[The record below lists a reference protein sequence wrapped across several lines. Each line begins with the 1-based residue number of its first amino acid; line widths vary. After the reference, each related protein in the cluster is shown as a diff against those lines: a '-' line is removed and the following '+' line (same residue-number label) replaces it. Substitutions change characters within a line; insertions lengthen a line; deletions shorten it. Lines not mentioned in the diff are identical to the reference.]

1 MGRTCYRMGK
11 KFLSLIVIPHTK
23 ASSRTLSFT
32 KRVVK
37 TAMWSGIAVAV
48 LLLGMSADYIRIHL
62 SQNSYSSL
70 KAENLKQKAELE
82 QYQNQFTA
90 LQNNIG
96 KFEEYVGK
104 INLMAGIKS
113 PDKLSSPG
121 AVGDPRGE
129 QVIPGLPGQLSL
141 GNLQNM
147 KQKTEDIQKNF
158 DTLVKWAEN
167 QTSLLASTPS
177 IWPTNGWPSSGVGY
191 RPDPFTGK
199 QTWHSGLDIAAAY
212 GNPVVAPAD
221 GYVVQTTA
229 DKYFGNSIQI
239 NHGGGITTLYG
250 HLSKIEVKPGQ
261 KIKRGDEIGKVG
273 STGRSLGTHLHYEI
287 RVNDK
292 IVNPLSYI
300 LE

>member
-1 MGRTCYRMGK
+1 MGK

-23 ASSRTLSFT
+23 TSSRTLSFS
-32 KRVVK
+32 KRAIK
-37 TAMWSGIAVAV
+37 SAIWTGILAGT
-48 LLLGMSADYIRIHL
+48 LLLGITVDYVRIQL
-62 SQNSYSSL
+62 SRQTYGAL
-70 KAENLKQKAELE
+70 KAENLKQKQEIE
-82 QYQNQFTA
+82 QYQSQFTA
-90 LQNNIG
+90 LQNNVG

-104 INLMAGIKS
+104 INLMAGIAS
-113 PDKLSSPG
+113 PDKLMSPG

-129 QVIPGLPGQLSL
+129 QVIPGPPGQLSI

-147 KQKTEDIQKNF
+147 KLKTEDIQKNF
-158 DTLVKWAEN
+158 DALVKVLEN
-167 QTSLLASTPS
+167 QASLLSSIPS

-261 KIKRGDEIGKVG
+261 KVKRGDEIGKVG
-273 STGRSLGTHLHYEI
+273 STGRSLGAHLHYEI

-292 IVNPLSYI
+292 IVNPLRYI